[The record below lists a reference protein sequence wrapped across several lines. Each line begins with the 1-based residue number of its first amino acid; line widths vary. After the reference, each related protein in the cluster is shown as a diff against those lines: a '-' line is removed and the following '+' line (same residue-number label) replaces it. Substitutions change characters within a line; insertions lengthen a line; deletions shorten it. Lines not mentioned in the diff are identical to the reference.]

1 MEVIEEM
8 SPVLSGG
15 DARIVHIVS
24 ARVGAGVC
32 DRWRMFGG
40 KRPHCVCAGAEPVG
54 CGFCGCLICV
64 TVASASAPDFM
75 HARLCHSVVVA

>member
-1 MEVIEEM
+1 MFAT
-8 SPVLSGG
+8 GG
-15 DARIVHIVS
+15 GCLVGSVHIVS
-24 ARVGAGVC
+24 VLELNR
-32 DRWRMFGG
+32 
-40 KRPHCVCAGAEPVG
+40 VG